1 MLLQEVF
8 LEILFELEKIKFM
21 NNIKVFCPASVAN
34 VSCGFDVL
42 GFCIGGI
49 GDEILIKKTPNKGL
63 SISRITGA
71 KLSFDPKKNVATI
84 AASAILKKFNL
95 NYGFD
100 FEIRKKI
107 KPGSGIGSSA
117 ASASGAVF
125 GINELIGNPY
135 KRKELIKFAL
145 EGEKY
150 ASKAEHADN
159 IAPALLGGFTLVRS
173 NKTLDIIKLPYPEM
187 LYVTI
192 LHPEIELKT
201 AHARSILK
209 KLIPL
214 NDAVK
219 QSGNLAALISAL
231 YTNNYDLISRSLKDY
246 IIEPY
251 RSKLIPEFDLL
262 KKTALDSGAL
272 GSGISGSGPSIY
284 ALSKGKKTA
293 ENVGKE
299 MKKILSKLPIKHKVY
314 VSKINRKGVE
324 II

>member
-1 MLLQEVF
+1 M
-8 LEILFELEKIKFM
+8 K
-21 NNIKVFCPASVAN
+21 NIKIFCPASVAN
-34 VSCGFDVL
+34 VSCGFDIL
-42 GFCIGGI
+42 GFCLDGI
-49 GDEILIKKTPNKGL
+49 GDEMIIKKTPEKGL
-63 SISRITGA
+63 NISKITGA
-71 KLSFDPKKNVATI
+71 KLTFDPKKNVATI
-84 AASAILKKFNL
+84 AASAILKKFDL

-100 FEIRKKI
+100 FEIIKNI

-117 ASASGAVF
+117 ASAVGAVY
-125 GINELIGNPY
+125 GINKLIGNPY
-135 KRKELIKFAL
+135 NRKDLIKFAL

-173 NKTLDIIKLPYPEM
+173 NKDLDIIELPYPKM
-187 LYVTI
+187 LYATI

-209 KLIPL
+209 KSVSL
-214 NDAVK
+214 NDSVK
-219 QSGNLAALISAL
+219 QSGNLAALISGL
-231 YTNNYDLISRSLKDY
+231 YTNNYDIISRSLEDY

-262 KKTALDSGAL
+262 KKTAINSGAL

-293 ENVGKE
+293 EIVGVE
-299 MKKILSKLPIKHKVY
+299 MKKIISRLPIKHNVY
-314 VSKINRKGVE
+314 ISKINPKGVE